1 MYTISFTWFFFFYFS
16 ININFNKGKKNTQI
30 EDTNTFS
37 HSINPPAKLN
47 SSKQRML
54 LTQVQQAETLLE
66 QRERAG
72 TSFGKPLLR
81 PFVIRVW
88 IRACPLVGYAGMPG
102 GPILRGFLAGIAG
115 SHRIRVQG
123 KSFLK
128 LHKLPP
134 CVINCA
140 NRGLKKKKKE
150 KRETKTLK
158 VLKFVGNAIGI
169 ITINILDFLIAPRGT
184 IKFLACI
191 ASSVSLE
198 LNFKWII
205 ASKHET
211 ILSFLFIFEQVNSFR
226 NELSAKFNWA
236 MLISKFSFGMNIG
249 IFGNERYFIFERLD
263 ERFDWRNIYI
273 LNLIGK
279 WKR

>member
-54 LTQVQQAETLLE
+54 LTQVQQVETLLE

-140 NRGLKKKKKE
+140 NRGLEKKKRKTRNKNLE
-150 KRETKTLK
+150 SFEIRGKRDWNYNDKYSWLLDRSSRHDK
-158 VLKFVGNAIGI
+158 VSRLYRFFRF
-169 ITINILDFLIAPRGT
+169 TR
-184 IKFLACI
+184 IKL
-191 ASSVSLE
+191 
-198 LNFKWII
+198 
-205 ASKHET
+205 
-211 ILSFLFIFEQVNSFR
+211 
-226 NELSAKFNWA
+226 
-236 MLISKFSFGMNIG
+236 
-249 IFGNERYFIFERLD
+249 
-263 ERFDWRNIYI
+263 
-273 LNLIGK
+273 
-279 WKR
+279 

>member
-1 MYTISFTWFFFFYFS
+1 
-16 ININFNKGKKNTQI
+16 
-30 EDTNTFS
+30 
-37 HSINPPAKLN
+37 
-47 SSKQRML
+47 
-54 LTQVQQAETLLE
+54 
-66 QRERAG
+66 
-72 TSFGKPLLR
+72 
-81 PFVIRVW
+81 
-88 IRACPLVGYAGMPG
+88 MPG

-140 NRGLKKKKKE
+140 NRGLEKKKE

-226 NELSAKFNWA
+226 NELSAKFN
-236 MLISKFSFGMNIG
+236 
-249 IFGNERYFIFERLD
+249 
-263 ERFDWRNIYI
+263 
-273 LNLIGK
+273 
-279 WKR
+279 